1 MKKYLIYIGRN
12 GLQIKSEKNT
22 IFDLLKSVE
31 DYVISRMSKVSC
43 HFFYTVKPI
52 VIISTEYWFN
62 EGKCLQ
68 NIKNSPIAQIFWLL
82 LPRISPVTSHYRDCD
97 IKYEYNNETSPPPPR
112 SVCISASSC
121 VLTLNAVR
129 HVWGSRRPSSRLMP
143 LRPPA
148 MPLLCPLLLLQ
159 QLGSQADPPSP
170 ATRSPSK
177 YTSDTPTAA
186 TGTKPLCSVL
196 PCTLF
201 DPVFVLPG
209 GTGAP
214 LCSSQAS
221 WTWVTK
227 MKADGV

>member
-1 MKKYLIYIGRN
+1 MGFKSNLKKN
-12 GLQIKSEKNT
+12 
-22 IFDLLKSVE
+22 IFDLLMSVE

-43 HFFYTVKPI
+43 HFFYTVKLI

-68 NIKNSPIAQIFWLL
+68 NIKNSQIAQIFWLL
-82 LPRISPVTSHYRDCD
+82 LPRISPITSHYRNCD
-97 IKYEYNNETSPPPPR
+97 VKYEYNNETSPPFMF
-112 SVCISASSC
+112 VCISASSC

-129 HVWGSRRPSSRLMP
+129 RVWGSRRPSSHLMP

-148 MPLLCPLLLLQ
+148 TPLLCPLLLLQ
-159 QLGSQADPPSP
+159 HLGSQADPPSP

-177 YTSDTPTAA
+177 YTSVPSDTPTAA

-196 PCTLF
+196 PCTMF

-209 GTGAP
+209 GTRAP

-221 WTWVTK
+221 GTWVTK